1 MVSSNS
7 IIVTR
12 EEAPAKKQAIVRE
25 VLADLPEWFGL
36 PASTQEYIEA
46 AATLPLWV
54 AKQNDQVIG
63 FIDFDKTTQATG
75 EINCMGVKKAYHH
88 KGVGRQLFQALA
100 AFARQHA
107 HYLQVKTVDEG
118 HYPEYDRTIRF
129 YEAMGFERL
138 EVFPQ
143 LWDAWNPCLV
153 LVKKL

>member
-1 MVSSNS
+1 
-7 IIVTR
+7 
-12 EEAPAKKQAIVRE
+12 
-25 VLADLPEWFGL
+25 
-36 PASTQEYIEA
+36 
-46 AATLPLWV
+46 
-54 AKQNDQVIG
+54 
-63 FIDFDKTTQATG
+63 
-75 EINCMGVKKAYHH
+75 MGVKKAYHH

-107 HYLQVKTVDEG
+107 HYLQVKTLDEG